1 MVKVLELQLQ
11 LSLSN
16 EYSGL
21 ISFRIDLFDLFV
33 VQGTQE
39 SSLAQLKSIKNI
51 KGIRTILFSQLEN
64 QSILL
69 DNIHSH

>member
-21 ISFRIDLFDLFV
+21 ISFRIDWFDLFV

-39 SSLAQLKSIKNI
+39 PSLAQLKSIKNI
-51 KGIRTILFSQLEN
+51 KGVRTILFSQLEN

>member
-21 ISFRIDLFDLFV
+21 ISFRIDWFDLFV